1 MYKFKH
7 LGAALLMI
15 GMTGT
20 AMAGINIPVP
30 ISQTPEIDP
39 VSAATSLTLLAGILA
54 IVRGRR
60 AAK

>member
-1 MYKFKH
+1 MHKFKH
-7 LGAALLMI
+7 LGTALLMI

-20 AMAGINIPVP
+20 AMAGISSFP
-30 ISQTPEIDP
+30 IFQAPEIDP
-39 VSAATSLTLLAGILA
+39 VCAATSLTLLGGILA